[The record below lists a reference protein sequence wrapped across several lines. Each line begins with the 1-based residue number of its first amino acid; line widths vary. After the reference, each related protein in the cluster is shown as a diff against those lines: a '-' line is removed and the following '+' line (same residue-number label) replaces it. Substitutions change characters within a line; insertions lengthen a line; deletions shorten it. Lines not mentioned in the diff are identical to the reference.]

1 MRTIVDSN
9 HVLQQGLQDIR
20 QQYQIADSFPD
31 DVLAAAKIAASRAP
45 NAHIDRTDTPFV
57 TLDPATSVDL
67 DQAFSIERSGNDLL
81 LHYAIADVAWFV
93 SDGDALDIEAWRRGT
108 TQYLPDGKAGLYPP
122 SLSEAAASLLPDG
135 PRAAVVFTV
144 RVDPLGA
151 VKLDRAERAIIRS
164 RAKLGYDSVQDSQL
178 PPEFAEL
185 SQRIQTAEQARG
197 ATRLDSPEQEVVQRD
212 GGFELTISPPL
223 LSETRNAAMSLAT
236 NLAIAD
242 VLHANGTGL
251 FRIMAGPDD
260 AAINRL
266 RATATAFDL
275 VWPAEQSLAE
285 YQKTLRASDPKQAA
299 LMLAIRRAGARALY
313 APYHAGVVPWH
324 AAMAATYSHATAPLR
339 RLADRYVVQATLAIM
354 NGRDVP
360 DAVTQAFEKLPR
372 IMAKA
377 DALGGQIERAVIDLA
392 EAAIL
397 QNKVGEIFAAVVTD
411 KDERGARVQLHDYA
425 VVTRI
430 EAHSVAP
437 GDRIRVQ
444 LTGVD
449 MHKRKA
455 DFKHVG

>member
-1 MRTIVDSN
+1 MRTIVDSS

-20 QQYQIADSFPD
+20 QQYQVANSFPD
-31 DVLAAAKIAASRAP
+31 DVLAAAKIAANLIP
-45 NAHIDRTDTPFV
+45 NAHIDRTDMPFV

-164 RAKLGYDSVQDSQL
+164 RAKLGYDSVDDSQL

-197 ATRLDSPEQEVVQRD
+197 ATRLDSPDQEVVQRD
-212 GGFELTISPPL
+212 GGFELTINPPL

-266 RATATAFDL
+266 RATAIAFDL
-275 VWPAEQSLAE
+275 VWPAEQSLGE
-285 YQKTLRASDPKQAA
+285 YQKTLQASDPKQAA

-360 DAVTQAFEKLPR
+360 DAVTQAFKKLPK

-377 DALGGQIERAVIDLA
+377 DGLGGQIERAVIDLA

-397 QNKVGEIFAAVVTD
+397 QNKLGEIFAAVVTD

-430 EAHSVAP
+430 EAHGVSP

-455 DFKHVG
+455 DFKRVG